1 MAIPRESRSI
11 ENGQLILPA
20 EELYWCVVDSRS
32 LPRRVRSARGI
43 EQSKEALDA
52 LFEED
57 LPCAFEAVHA
67 VYAANADGQ
76 VVGCAAPRETLEAAA
91 ADRCVAVFSDRVP
104 PDIGAPSACDP
115 RELNL
120 MTGRFEPPIVRRRR
134 TQLLT
139 ASGACWALAVGVL
152 FAGTQRRVAEDR
164 ALFQDLNKRSEA
176 LMRSVVGKQA
186 GASGQP
192 VFALFQSEWNQARRM
207 AGQREPEADPVDVT
221 DLFASLAAVWPA
233 EPARRVR
240 RLEVLPNR
248 IVISAATDDSRGA
261 ADFHAAFR
269 ALEGWVPSVPSVSSS
284 DAESLISFEL
294 RPAEE
299 GGR

>member
-91 ADRCVAVFSDRVP
+91 A
-104 PDIGAPSACDP
+104 
-115 RELNL
+115 E
-120 MTGRFEPPIVRRRR
+120 
-134 TQLLT
+134 
-139 ASGACWALAVGVL
+139 
-152 FAGTQRRVAEDR
+152 
-164 ALFQDLNKRSEA
+164 
-176 LMRSVVGKQA
+176 
-186 GASGQP
+186 
-192 VFALFQSEWNQARRM
+192 
-207 AGQREPEADPVDVT
+207 
-221 DLFASLAAVWPA
+221 
-233 EPARRVR
+233 
-240 RLEVLPNR
+240 
-248 IVISAATDDSRGA
+248 
-261 ADFHAAFR
+261 
-269 ALEGWVPSVPSVSSS
+269 
-284 DAESLISFEL
+284 
-294 RPAEE
+294 
-299 GGR
+299 